1 MKILILGATGMI
13 GQGVLREC
21 LNASDVDEVV
31 SLGRRAGGVQHPK
44 LTELVHGNLLELTS
58 IEAELQNIDACFFCL
73 GISSVGMTEPDYSR
87 ATYDLTL
94 SVAETLARLNPMMT
108 FIYVSGVGT
117 DSTEKGRKMWARIK
131 GKTENALLQL
141 SLKAFMFRPNVIEP
155 MDGIMSR
162 TPGYRMFYA
171 LAKPILMVVRTMKPA
186 AIITTRDIGHA
197 MLNVARG
204 RASKPILEIHDIKSL
219 AC

>member
-44 LTELVHGNLLELTS
+44 LTELVHGNLLELIS

-73 GISSVGMTEPDYSR
+73 GVSSVGMTEPDYSR
-87 ATYDLTL
+87 VTYDLTL

-171 LAKPILMVVRTMKPA
+171 LAKSILMVIRTMKPTS
-186 AIITTRDIGHA
+186 IITTRDIGHA

-204 RASKPILEIHDIKSL
+204 RDSKPILEIHDIKSL
-219 AC
+219 A

>member
-44 LTELVHGNLLELTS
+44 LTELVQGKLLELTS

-73 GISSVGMTEPDYSR
+73 GISSVGMTESDYSR
-87 ATYDLTL
+87 VTYDLTL
-94 SVAETLARLNPMMT
+94 SVAKTLARLNPGMT

-141 SLKAFMFRPNVIEP
+141 SLKAYMFRPNLIEP
-155 MDGIMSR
+155 MDGISSR
-162 TPGYRMFYA
+162 TPAYRMFYA
-171 LAKPILMVVRTMKPA
+171 LAKPILMVIRTMKPT
-186 AIITTRDIGHA
+186 AILTTRDIGHA

-219 AC
+219 A